1 MSIQRISC
9 LMTIAT
15 IAGVAAADI
24 STYTSDSTLIGGVT
38 NSANFNGLVN
48 EQSLDGYQEDGI
60 EVSVSRDYYSWDA
73 PGLDGSEM
81 FYANTG
87 ALELIDISLVSGEEF
102 TDVDMQIGSGWSPQN
117 IGTIYLWVQFYSDGS
132 LVSEMDIDATTGE
145 FVGFVGGG
153 FDLMRIGSYA
163 SAEIRDSHNEFARNA
178 IAIDNLSVGT
188 LVPAPG
194 SLAVGMI
201 GLVGMR
207 RRR

>member
-1 MSIQRISC
+1 
-9 LMTIAT
+9 MTIAT
-15 IAGVAAADI
+15 IACGAAADI
-24 STYTSDSTLIGGVT
+24 STYTSDSTMIGGVT
-38 NSANFNGLVN
+38 NSANFNGLVD

-60 EVSVSRDYYSWDA
+60 EVSVSRDYYSWNA

-87 ALELIDISLVSGEEF
+87 ALEMIDISLVSGEDF
-102 TDVDMQIGSGWSPQN
+102 TDVDMQISTGWSPLN
-117 IGTIYLWVQFYSDGS
+117 IGTMYIWVQFYSDGS
-132 LVSEMDIDATTGE
+132 LVSEMDIDAITGE
-145 FVGFVGGG
+145 YVGFVGGG
-153 FDLMRIGSYA
+153 YDLMRIGSYA

-188 LVPAPG
+188 VVPAPG
-194 SLAVGMI
+194 SLALGMI